1 MHEGL
6 ENLCNLLYAN
16 IFIFRWKAIP
26 LQTWNFMLLV
36 NANIERTL
44 I

>member
-1 MHEGL
+1 MKGL

-16 IFIFRWKAIP
+16 IFIFGWKAIP

-36 NANIERTL
+36 NDNIERTL